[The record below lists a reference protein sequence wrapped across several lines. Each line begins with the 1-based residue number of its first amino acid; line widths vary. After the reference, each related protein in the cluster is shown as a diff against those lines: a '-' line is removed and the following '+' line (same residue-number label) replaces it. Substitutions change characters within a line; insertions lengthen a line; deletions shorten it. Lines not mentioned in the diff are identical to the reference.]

1 VKRDNTLKLDYAEA
15 KAAHAKAPENYVT
28 LFHRNDARVLLFAPR
43 GTDTQKPHTQDELY
57 IVAAGSGTFVRG
69 EEKIAFAAGDVL
81 FVAAEVPH
89 RFEDFTDDFYTWVVF
104 YGPWGGIPGD
114 V

>member
-1 VKRDNTLKLDYAEA
+1 MKRDNTLKLDYAEA
-15 KAAHAKAPENYVT
+15 KGAIAKAAEPYVT

-57 IVAAGSGTFVRG
+57 IVAVGSGTFVRG
-69 EEKIAFAAGDVL
+69 DEKVQFVAGDTL
-81 FVAAEVPH
+81 FVAAETPH
-89 RFEDFTDDFYTWVVF
+89 HFENFTDDFYTWVVF
-104 YGPWGGIPGD
+104 FGPWGGVPAD